1 MYIAAYAG
9 RFHPLLVHLP
19 IGIILLGVLLA
30 FLSRRKPFSADWLRL
45 IFLLGALSATVST
58 ASGFLIATAGSY
70 DAPALNSHRATA
82 IVLTLLSWLLW
93 WSTGRP
99 GTIELRLQRILL
111 ILVPVV
117 LTITG
122 HLGGTLTHG
131 SDFLEPPP
139 LNMWFQSPSA
149 PVKALGGD
157 DRVYDAVALV
167 LREKCVS
174 CHGPVR
180 QRGEL
185 RLDSFGAILTG
196 GKNGPA
202 LVAGHKS
209 DSELLRRIALPADDE
224 KHMPPVERVQITDQ
238 EIRLIA
244 WWIETGASTDLK
256 IAEAVWPDSVD
267 HPLHT
272 QQNDRAVP
280 AQALIPPGP
289 VDPAE
294 PGVVDSLNRLGVSIV
309 PVSENSNYLQ
319 ASFAATEP
327 ENYSAALSLLP
338 QLRDQLIWIRMGR
351 IPIGEA
357 ELRQIAA
364 LAQLR
369 RLNLSSCLRPAT
381 SLDALGALTRLEHLN
396 LTGNEL
402 TTADLAMTGG
412 LPSLRS
418 LYLFGSSVGANDT
431 AGLRTVFPNARFEL
445 GGYVVPTLPTDT
457 TFLDM

>member
-1 MYIAAYAG
+1 MHIAAYAG

-30 FLSRRKPFSADWLRL
+30 FLSRRKPFPADWLRL
-45 IFLLGALSATVST
+45 VFLLGALSATLST
-58 ASGFLIATAGSY
+58 ASGLLIATTGSY
-70 DAPALNSHRATA
+70 DAPVVNSHRISAVA
-82 IVLTLLSWLLW
+82 LTLLSWVLW

-99 GTIELRLQRILL
+99 GTIELRLHRILL

-117 LTITG
+117 LAITG

-131 SDFLEPPP
+131 SNFLEPPP
-139 LNMWFQSPSA
+139 PHLWFQPIS
-149 PVKALGGD
+149 VQTKELGPD

-167 LREKCVS
+167 LREKCLS

-185 RLDSFGAILTG
+185 RLDSFEAILIG

-209 DSELLRRIALPADDE
+209 ESELLRRILLPADDE
-224 KHMPPVERVQITDQ
+224 KHMPPVERVQITGQ

-244 WWIETGASTDLK
+244 WWIEAGASADLK
-256 IAEAVWPDSVD
+256 IAEAVWPDSVA
-267 HPLHT
+267 HPLKAK
-272 QQNDRAVP
+272 QNNAAVP
-280 AQALIPPGP
+280 VHALIPPVP
-289 VDPAE
+289 VVPADPE
-294 PGVVDSLNRLGVSIV
+294 VLDSLNSLGVSVV
-309 PVSENSNYLQ
+309 PVAENSNYLQ

-327 ENYSAALSLLP
+327 ENYPAALYLLP
-338 QLRDQLIWIRMGR
+338 QLRVQLIWVRMGR

-357 ELRQIAA
+357 ELRHVAS
-364 LAQLR
+364 LVQLR
-369 RLNLSSCLRPAT
+369 KLNLSSCLRPAT

-396 LTGNEL
+396 LTGNEI
-402 TTADLAMTGG
+402 TIADLGMTGG

-418 LYLFGSSVGANDT
+418 LYLFGSSVGAKDT
-431 AGLRTVFPNARFEL
+431 AQLRTIFPNARFEL
-445 GGYVVPTLPTDT
+445 GGYVLPTLPTDT